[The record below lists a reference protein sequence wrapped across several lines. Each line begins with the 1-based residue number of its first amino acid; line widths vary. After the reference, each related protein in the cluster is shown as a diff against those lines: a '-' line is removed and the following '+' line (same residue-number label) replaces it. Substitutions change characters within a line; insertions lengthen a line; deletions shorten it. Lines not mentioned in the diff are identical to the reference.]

1 MLEHLQTGDV
11 SKAHLMRCLATQV
24 NGWKPSWQAAFLAR
38 WKKDRGR
45 QSVDELNALMR
56 EQPGRDLHAGQAA
69 IKQLKETLELDL

>member
-1 MLEHLQTGDV
+1 MNVLEHLQTGDV

-45 QSVDELNALMR
+45 QSVDELKALMR
-56 EQPGRDLHAGQAA
+56 RQPDRDLLAGREALQQ
-69 IKQLKETLELDL
+69 IKQSME